1 MVTKEERELD
11 QITDELVHKL
21 KDKRSRW
28 SELYQLI
35 ARVEACQL
43 WKSRFK
49 SMTKWLEDLARK
61 AGCQIQYLWRV
72 KKAGK
77 FYSAYAE
84 AEAAAGREAAS
95 VEDCGLGDEMLA
107 DIDRISEGKP
117 EKAREY
123 IGAAMAG
130 ELTKSKVKEMVR
142 TTAGAR
148 AKAKGK
154 PSPKH
159 AAPEGGA
166 DGATA
171 SDLLLALT
179 PEVFYS
185 SEQLG
190 KHLLHGE
197 RRVWRVFSEFR
208 VETGTS
214 AHARRMDALVVS
226 NAADKSQYDVCL
238 DMVEIKVTESDLE
251 RDTKHLEYEPYAD
264 RCWFCV
270 PESLSFKAEELA
282 PEGWG
287 VLVWSPV
294 SKAVR
299 VTRQAEVRRGLMR
312 AVTLSTALVKSLP
325 NM

>member
-1 MVTKEERELD
+1 MVTKEEQELD

-28 SELYQLI
+28 SELYSLI
-35 ARVEACQL
+35 AKVENGQL
-43 WKSRFK
+43 WKVKFK
-49 SMTKWLEDLARK
+49 SMTKWLEDLARR

-84 AEAAAGREAAS
+84 AEAAAGREAAP

-107 DIDRISEGKP
+107 DIDRISEGRP

-123 IGAAMAG
+123 IGAALAG
-130 ELTKSKVKEMVR
+130 NLTKAKVKEMVR

-154 PSPKH
+154 PSPK
-159 AAPEGGA
+159 ANVPEGGA

-171 SDLLLALT
+171 SDLLLALK
-179 PEVFYS
+179 PELFYS
-185 SEQLG
+185 SDQLNQ
-190 KHLLHGE
+190 HLLHGE

-214 AHARRMDALVVS
+214 DHARRMDALVVS

-264 RCWFCV
+264 RCWFAV
-270 PESLSFKAEELA
+270 PERLSYKAEELA

-294 SKAVR
+294 SKQLR
-299 VTRQAEVRRGLMR
+299 ITKNAEVRRGLMR
-312 AVTLSTALVKSLP
+312 ALTLSTALVKCLP